1 MTRKFIKPI
10 SNLCGKDG
18 EDEFARI
25 EGVEDVGDDA
35 EVAGGGDVGLEA
47 HIREFWLR
55 RDVDGDVLPQP
66 VILLLLFNQLS

>member
-1 MTRKFIKPI
+1 MFIKPI